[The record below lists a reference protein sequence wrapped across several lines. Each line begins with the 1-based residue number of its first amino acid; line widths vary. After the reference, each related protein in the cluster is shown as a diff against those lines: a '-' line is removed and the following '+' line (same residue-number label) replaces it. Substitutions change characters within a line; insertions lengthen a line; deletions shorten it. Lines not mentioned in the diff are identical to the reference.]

1 MTGNGTDSA
10 AVPVAV
16 PASLTPKQRQFIQAL
31 LTDGDVAAACETASV
46 GRSTAYRWMQEAAF
60 AAALREAEREALLAT
75 SRRLVRLGGKAVQVL
90 EDTLGDHEAPAA
102 VRVRAAD
109 SVLTKLLQLR
119 ETVDLEERIAALEAA
134 IAQGDT

>member
-1 MTGNGTDSA
+1 MAS
-10 AVPVAV
+10 PVAV
-16 PASLTPKQRQFIQAL
+16 TPKQRQFIQAL
-31 LTDGDVAAACETASV
+31 LACGDVVSACEEATVS
-46 GRSTAYRWMQEAAF
+46 RSTAYRWMQEPAF
-60 AAALREAEREALLAT
+60 MSALREAEREALLAT

-90 EDTLGDHEAPAA
+90 EDTLGDVEAPAA

-134 IAQGDT
+134 ITEGDT